1 MAQLRALLDQSQEQQ
16 TREQLDFL
24 LTAAKAK
31 LNNFETEIND
41 IYRFPEKQEGI
52 QVVGAR
58 AVAGYKEY
66 RADISEGVDQQISGL
81 IDKFFTGTEEGIK
94 NGFID
99 VIKVGLQTILGAE
112 SAGEQE
118 QHFFCVVPNGLVITR
133 MDVKCWRYNYT
144 SQGIIGKVKNAFCFY
159 TSLATVDL
167 KSLSAE
173 EIVFFYQ
180 QLIGPDIDKIKEFI
194 EKLKELYNFLEEK
207 SSNEVHQMHLDQTR
221 KVASPHN
228 LVKN

>member
-1 MAQLRALLDQSQEQQ
+1 MAQIRELLDQSQEQQ

-24 LTAAKAK
+24 LVAAKAK
-31 LNNFETEIND
+31 LNVFQSEIDD
-41 IYRFPEKQEGI
+41 IYRFPEKQQGI

-58 AVAGYKEY
+58 AVASYREY
-66 RADISEGVDQQISGL
+66 RADVSQGVDSKVSEL
-81 IDKFFTGTEEGIK
+81 IDKFFSGTEEGIK

-99 VIKVGLQTILGAE
+99 VIKVGLNTILGNE

-144 SQGIIGKVKNAFCFY
+144 STGVIGKIKNAFCFY
-159 TSLATVDL
+159 TSLATVNL
-167 KSLSAE
+167 KSLTPE

-180 QLIGPDIDKIKEFI
+180 QLIGPDIDKIKAFL
-194 EKLKELYNFLEEK
+194 EKLNELYHFLEPK
-207 SSNEVHQMHLDQTR
+207 SPEEVHAMHLAQ
-221 KVASPHN
+221 VAG
-228 LVKN
+228 